1 MLQQSAE
8 VSRCISSAVYHAL
21 QHEVCLQLSS
31 LQASHMHAVQGCLR
45 QAYCGSVQAVPI
57 CCAECLVA
65 CLHALFQKRSFGQER
80 VISILLAKSWLA
92 RPEPARAMYAL
103 QIACALSLGRCRS
116 SIVLFLLRQA
126 CMHACHGRCIEL
138 GVIAGT

>member
-1 MLQQSAE
+1 MRD
-8 VSRCISSAVYHAL
+8 VSRCVISAVHHAL

-103 QIACALSLGRCRS
+103 QHC
-116 SIVLFLLRQA
+116 LLPEMPARHLPVESVPA
-126 CMHACHGRCIEL
+126 RTVC
-138 GVIAGT
+138 